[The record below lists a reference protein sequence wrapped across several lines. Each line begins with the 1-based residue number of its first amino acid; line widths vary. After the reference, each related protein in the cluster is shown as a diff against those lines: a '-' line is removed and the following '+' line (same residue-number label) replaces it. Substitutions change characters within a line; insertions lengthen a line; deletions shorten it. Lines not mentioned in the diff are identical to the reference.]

1 MNSTNTQ
8 SQNIFRRLSS
18 NFGEKLQIAIT
29 RFPLT
34 FACVIAVAVLF
45 VLAIHT
51 DTDNIY
57 MKWIM
62 AGVVS
67 AFGTLAIYLFAEYRL
82 KKLLTSVINTVF
94 IGLIFRLFSTFSNNI
109 SDANATQ
116 FVILTVSF
124 FLAMFFVGYISEK
137 NSLRWWNNLQDT
149 LFHLVIS
156 AFFAGVLMAGL
167 SLAIVSLDKL
177 FGLKIDDE
185 VYAYLAVFC
194 FVLFMP
200 SYFLSQLSE
209 KNVSD
214 ESFSISYPVIFKI
227 LGLYILLPI
236 LAIYTLIL
244 YGYLF
249 KIIASWEL
257 PNGWVSWLVSI
268 LGFVGFLTMVILH
281 PLNLKGENKII
292 RFFSRFFPLIFFP
305 LLVLMLVGIVRR
317 FSDYGITINRL
328 LVLIL
333 NIWFFGI
340 SIYLFISRSRQP
352 KWILISFA
360 TIALLSAVG
369 PWSVINLTE
378 KSLKN
383 ELSQLLSD
391 ANWTNSDASQI
402 KTLDTAKQ
410 IRLSDVAYYLQRTYG
425 IESIR
430 PMFSSLGE
438 NATVENMLNKLEI
451 TDPQIVQNNY
461 FTVNMPQASFDFD
474 VTDYKKAIYLLK
486 NYDKNEFYKSDSVII
501 TLENGNIKLVQNN
514 IETKITLDPIIDKA
528 LPMKGNSLNAKD
540 LTIENSD
547 YKLII
552 FNLDG
557 QRKAENQVQINYI
570 TGILLLK

>member
-1 MNSTNTQ
+1 
-8 SQNIFRRLSS
+8 
-18 NFGEKLQIAIT
+18 
-29 RFPLT
+29 
-34 FACVIAVAVLF
+34 
-45 VLAIHT
+45 
-51 DTDNIY
+51 
-57 MKWIM
+57 
-62 AGVVS
+62 
-67 AFGTLAIYLFAEYRL
+67 
-82 KKLLTSVINTVF
+82 
-94 IGLIFRLFSTFSNNI
+94 
-109 SDANATQ
+109 
-116 FVILTVSF
+116 
-124 FLAMFFVGYISEK
+124 
-137 NSLRWWNNLQDT
+137 
-149 LFHLVIS
+149 
-156 AFFAGVLMAGL
+156 
-167 SLAIVSLDKL
+167 
-177 FGLKIDDE
+177 
-185 VYAYLAVFC
+185 
-194 FVLFMP
+194 
-200 SYFLSQLSE
+200 
-209 KNVSD
+209 
-214 ESFSISYPVIFKI
+214 
-227 LGLYILLPI
+227 
-236 LAIYTLIL
+236 
-244 YGYLF
+244 
-249 KIIASWEL
+249 
-257 PNGWVSWLVSI
+257 
-268 LGFVGFLTMVILH
+268 MVILH

-486 NYDKNEFYKSDSVII
+486 NYDKNELYKSDSVII

-528 LPMKGNSLNAKD
+528 LPMKGNSLDAKD

>member
-8 SQNIFRRLSS
+8 SQNIFRRLFS

-67 AFGTLAIYLFAEYRL
+67 AFGTLAIYLFAEFRL

-167 SLAIVSLDKL
+167 GLAIVSLDKL

-209 KNVSD
+209 KTASD

-268 LGFVGFLTMVILH
+268 LGFVGSLTMVILH

-474 VTDYKKAIYLLK
+474 VTDYKKAIYLLN

-528 LPMKGNSLNAKD
+528 LPMKGNSLDAKD
-540 LTIENSD
+540 FTIENSD

>member
-1 MNSTNTQ
+1 
-8 SQNIFRRLSS
+8 
-18 NFGEKLQIAIT
+18 
-29 RFPLT
+29 
-34 FACVIAVAVLF
+34 
-45 VLAIHT
+45 
-51 DTDNIY
+51 
-57 MKWIM
+57 
-62 AGVVS
+62 
-67 AFGTLAIYLFAEYRL
+67 
-82 KKLLTSVINTVF
+82 
-94 IGLIFRLFSTFSNNI
+94 
-109 SDANATQ
+109 
-116 FVILTVSF
+116 
-124 FLAMFFVGYISEK
+124 MF
-137 NSLRWWNNLQDT
+137 
-149 LFHLVIS
+149 
-156 AFFAGVLMAGL
+156 
-167 SLAIVSLDKL
+167 
-177 FGLKIDDE
+177 
-185 VYAYLAVFC
+185 
-194 FVLFMP
+194 
-200 SYFLSQLSE
+200 
-209 KNVSD
+209 
-214 ESFSISYPVIFKI
+214 
-227 LGLYILLPI
+227 
-236 LAIYTLIL
+236 
-244 YGYLF
+244 
-249 KIIASWEL
+249 
-257 PNGWVSWLVSI
+257 
-268 LGFVGFLTMVILH
+268 
-281 PLNLKGENKII
+281 
-292 RFFSRFFPLIFFP
+292 
-305 LLVLMLVGIVRR
+305 VGIVRR

-340 SIYLFISRSRQP
+340 SIYLSISRSRQP

-360 TIALLSAVG
+360 TIVLLSAVG

-486 NYDKNEFYKSDSVII
+486 NYDKNELYKSDSVII

-514 IETKITLDPIIDKA
+514 IETKIMLDPIIDKA
-528 LPMKGNSLNAKD
+528 LPMKGNSLDAKD

-557 QRKAENQVQINYI
+557 QWKVEDKVQINHI
-570 TGILLLK
+570 NGILLLK

>member
-8 SQNIFRRLSS
+8 SQNIFRRLFS

-67 AFGTLAIYLFAEYRL
+67 AFGTLSIYLFAEFRL

-486 NYDKNEFYKSDSVII
+486 NYDKNELYKSDSVII

-514 IETKITLDPIIDKA
+514 IETKITLDPNIDKA

-540 LTIENSD
+540 FTIENSD

>member
-8 SQNIFRRLSS
+8 SQNIFRRLFS

-82 KKLLTSVINTVF
+82 KKLLTTVINTVF

-209 KNVSD
+209 KSASD

-528 LPMKGNSLNAKD
+528 LPMKGNSLDAKD

>member
-8 SQNIFRRLSS
+8 SQNIFRRLFS

-57 MKWIM
+57 TKWIM

-94 IGLIFRLFSTFSNNI
+94 IGLIFRLFFSFSNNI

-116 FVILTVSF
+116 FVILTLSS
-124 FLAMFFVGYISEK
+124 FLAIFFAGYISEK
-137 NSLRWWNNLQDT
+137 NSLRWWDNLQDT

-209 KNVSD
+209 KTASD
-214 ESFSISYPVIFKI
+214 ENFSISYPAIFKI

-369 PWSVINLTE
+369 PWSVINVTE

-461 FTVNMPQASFDFD
+461 FTVHMPQASFDFD

-486 NYDKNEFYKSDSVII
+486 NYDKNELYKSDSVII

-528 LPMKGNSLNAKD
+528 LPMKGNSLDAKD

>member
-8 SQNIFRRLSS
+8 SQNIFRRLFS

-67 AFGTLAIYLFAEYRL
+67 AFGTLSIYLFAENRL
-82 KKLLTSVINTVF
+82 KKLITTALNFVF
-94 IGLIFRLFSTFSNNI
+94 ICLIFWLFSTFSNNI

-116 FVILTVSF
+116 FVILTLSS
-124 FLAMFFVGYISEK
+124 FLAIFFAGYISEK

-167 SLAIVSLDKL
+167 GLAIVSLDKL
-177 FGLKIDDE
+177 FGLKIDDKM
-185 VYAYLAVFC
+185 YAYLAVFC

-200 SYFLSQLSE
+200 SYFLTQLSE
-209 KNVSD
+209 KTASD

-486 NYDKNEFYKSDSVII
+486 NYDKNELYKSDSVII

-514 IETKITLDPIIDKA
+514 IETKITLDPIINKA
-528 LPMKGNSLNAKD
+528 LPMKGNSLDAKD

>member
-8 SQNIFRRLSS
+8 SQNIFRRLFS

-51 DTDNIY
+51 DTDNIF

-82 KKLLTSVINTVF
+82 KKLLTTTINFVF
-94 IGLIFRLFSTFSNNI
+94 IGLIFLLFFRFSKNI

-116 FVILTVSF
+116 FVILAMSF
-124 FLAMFFVGYISEK
+124 FMAMFFAGYISEK
-137 NSLRWWNNLQDT
+137 NSLRWWDNLQNT

-167 SLAIVSLDKL
+167 GLAIVSLDKL
-177 FGLKIDDE
+177 FGLKIDDK

-209 KNVSD
+209 KTASD
-214 ESFSISYPVIFKI
+214 ESFSISYPMIFKI

-486 NYDKNEFYKSDSVII
+486 IYDKNELYKSDSVII

-528 LPMKGNSLNAKD
+528 LPMKGNSLDAKD

>member
-8 SQNIFRRLSS
+8 SQNIFRRLFS

-209 KNVSD
+209 KTASD

-402 KTLDTAKQ
+402 KTLNTAKQ

-461 FTVNMPQASFDFD
+461 FTVNMPQVSFDFD

-486 NYDKNEFYKSDSVII
+486 NYDKNELYKSDSVII

>member
-8 SQNIFRRLSS
+8 SQNIFRRLFS

-94 IGLIFRLFSTFSNNI
+94 IGLIFQLFFSFSNNI

-209 KNVSD
+209 KTASD

-474 VTDYKKAIYLLK
+474 VNDYKKAIYLLK
-486 NYDKNEFYKSDSVII
+486 NYDKNELYKSDSVII

-528 LPMKGNSLNAKD
+528 LPMKGNSLDAKD

-570 TGILLLK
+570 TGFLLLK

>member
-8 SQNIFRRLSS
+8 SQNIFRRLFS

-45 VLAIHT
+45 VFAIHT

-82 KKLLTSVINTVF
+82 KKLLTTVINTVF
-94 IGLIFRLFSTFSNNI
+94 IGLIFRLFFSFSNNI

-116 FVILTVSF
+116 FFILTLSS
-124 FLAMFFVGYISEK
+124 FLAIFFAGYISEK
-137 NSLRWWNNLQDT
+137 NSLRWWDNLQDT

-167 SLAIVSLDKL
+167 GLAIVSLDKL

-209 KNVSD
+209 KTASD

-486 NYDKNEFYKSDSVII
+486 NYDKNELYKSDSVII

-540 LTIENSD
+540 FTIENSD

>member
-1 MNSTNTQ
+1 MNRLNTQ
-8 SQNIFRRLSS
+8 PQKGFRKLFH
-18 NFGEKLQIAIT
+18 NFGEKLQTAVT
-29 RFPLT
+29 RLPLT
-34 FACVIAVAVLF
+34 FVAILGVAILF
-45 VLAIHT
+45 VLAIQT
-51 DTDNIY
+51 DTDNVY
-57 MKWIM
+57 TRWIM

-67 AFGTLAIYLFAEYRL
+67 VFATLAVYLFAE
-82 KKLLTSVINTVF
+82 KKWSKLVTTIINLVLMTLLVW
-94 IGLIFRLFSTFSNNI
+94 LFSAFSENI

-116 FVILTVSF
+116 FTMLLVSAFTAIF
-124 FLAMFFVGYISEK
+124 FAGFISEK
-137 NSLRWWNNLQDT
+137 DSLRWWDNLQDT

-167 SLAIVSLDKL
+167 GLAIVSLDKL

-209 KNVSD
+209 KTASD

-333 NIWFFGI
+333 NVWFFGI

-486 NYDKNEFYKSDSVII
+486 NYDKNELYKSDSVII

-528 LPMKGNSLNAKD
+528 LPMKGNSLDAKD